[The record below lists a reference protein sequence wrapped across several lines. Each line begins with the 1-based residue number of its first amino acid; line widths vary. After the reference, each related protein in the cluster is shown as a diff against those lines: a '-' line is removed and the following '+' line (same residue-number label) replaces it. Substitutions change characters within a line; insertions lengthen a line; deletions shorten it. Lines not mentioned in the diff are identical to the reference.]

1 MHRQNRIN
9 LTEERNH
16 WLEDQRWNR
25 RWHRRMKHLD
35 FCVKVLVVA
44 FALAYISIIAELF

>member
-9 LTEERNH
+9 LTEERNE
-16 WLEDQRWNR
+16 W
-25 RWHRRMKHLD
+25 
-35 FCVKVLVVA
+35 LVVA

>member
-9 LTEERNH
+9 LTEQRNE
-16 WLEDQRWNR
+16 WLEIQRWD
-25 RWHRRMKHLD
+25 RRMNHLS
-35 FCVKVLVVA
+35 FCVKVLVGA

>member
-16 WLEDQRWNR
+16 WLDIQRWD
-25 RWHRRMKHLD
+25 RRMRHLG
-35 FCVKVLVVA
+35 FCVKVLVGA
-44 FALAYISIIAELF
+44 FALAYLSILWELW

>member
-9 LTEERNH
+9 LTEERNQ
-16 WLEDQRWNR
+16 WLQNKRWD
-25 RWHRRMKHLD
+25 RRMRHLD